1 MTFTAE
7 YLIAFVTGW
16 TLPFFRIAAAVT
28 TSPVLGNRAVPVR
41 IKAGV
46 AIVLTL
52 AIAPLLPDLPQVDP
66 TSTSTVLLVMREVLI
81 GLAFGFALRLALF
94 VLEFAGQL
102 IAHLM
107 GLGFAAMVDPQ
118 TGIDVPVLSQFYIIL
133 ATFVF
138 LGLDGHLILVS
149 TLAESFRVLPVGL
162 PSLNFTSL
170 WEMVNQAGW
179 AFGAALQLA
188 LPAVGAAVT
197 NMVTSESI
205 SDRLDEG
212 WTRSFAGLVDCLGHH
227 FMHLQHIGS
236 LGLHALDADT
246 GGPLDDVFD
255 ARNRAH
261 GSVLAVLIVLTQV
274 DDG

>member
-52 AIAPLLPDLPQVDP
+52 AIAPLLPDLPHVDP

-188 LPAVGAAVT
+188 LPAIVTLLVVNFAFGVISRAAPQLHIIVIGFPLTLVFGFIVIWLTYSTVVGEIGGVFGHAFGHA
-197 NMVTSESI
+197 
-205 SDRLDEG
+205 EG
-212 WTRSFAGLVDCLGHH
+212 VVAG
-227 FMHLQHIGS
+227 F
-236 LGLHALDADT
+236 
-246 GGPLDDVFD
+246 
-255 ARNRAH
+255 R
-261 GSVLAVLIVLTQV
+261 
-274 DDG
+274 